1 MADRRGLKLRK
12 CPRRDPGAIGYGTY
26 ELAYACPVDEHGE
39 PDPHISDVWF
49 AFRRTTTPNGR
60 APGPDW
66 VCRDKQ
72 YRRTDEFG
80 LTLDQI
86 EAEMIRVDNSNDAP
100 PWI

>member
-1 MADRRGLKLRK
+1 
-12 CPRRDPGAIGYGTY
+12 
-26 ELAYACPVDEHGE
+26 
-39 PDPHISDVWF
+39 
-49 AFRRTTTPNGR
+49 
-60 APGPDW
+60 